1 MSTIQLSQDL
11 MNGIQQVLEQ
21 HDPKTKDAGI
31 GIQYLS
37 AMVGVLVAQYP
48 GDVQRRRE
56 VMRQLLEFTE
66 SVFEDHLQDP
76 QNPAP
81 AEDESPLG
89 PGFGVWRPND

>member
-21 HDPKTKDAGI
+21 HDPNTRDAGI

-48 GDVQRRRE
+48 GDAERRRE

-66 SVFEDHLQDP
+66 RVFEDHLQD
-76 QNPAP
+76 QANPSP
-81 AEDESPLG
+81 ANDDSPYG
-89 PGFGVWRPND
+89 PGFGIWRPK